1 MVPTRR
7 NYNQNCP
14 IARGLD
20 ILGERWTLLI
30 LRELVGGPRR
40 YGDLRAELPG
50 IATNLLAER
59 LKELQDAGLVDR
71 ADLPPPIARTVYT
84 PQRHGLAAGTAHL
97 AEHRLVWPGP
107 AGPDRQRPVSPLNG
121 FLAGILLGFDPAGA
135 AGLDAT
141 YRVEIDGRRFEFAVT
156 QGRLAG
162 AHGEPSV
169 TVTASAADLV
179 TARLGASEAKRKAA
193 LRRINFDGDQRRH
206 RRDAQRVFAVRETP
220 RERGRMPAATT
231 LCRWNQRRRGRCW
244 WSTSVHSMR
253 S

>member
-1 MVPTRR
+1 MSTAGRVTWCRPRR

-20 ILGERWTLLI
+20 VLGERWTLLI

-40 YGDLRAELPG
+40 YGDLRDELPG

-71 ADLPPPIARTVYT
+71 ADLPAPIGAYRVHA
-84 PQRHGLAAGTAHL
+84 QRPGLAAGTAHL
-97 AEHRLVWPGP
+97 AEHRVVWSGP
-107 AGPDRQRPVSPLNG
+107 AGPGRGWP
-121 FLAGILLGFDPAGA
+121 GIAVERVPCRNA
-135 AGLDAT
+135 AGLQLGASAAGVEAT

-156 QGRLAG
+156 HGRLAG

-193 LRRINFDGDQRRH
+193 LRRIDFEGDP
-206 RRDAQRVFAVRETP
+206 DAIDALRQAFS
-220 RERGRMPAATT
+220 
-231 LCRWNQRRRGRCW
+231 L
-244 WSTSVHSMR
+244 
-253 S
+253 

>member
-1 MVPTRR
+1 VVPPRR

-20 ILGERWTLLI
+20 VLGERWTLLI

-71 ADLPPPIARTVYT
+71 ADLPAPIGRTVYT
-84 PQRHGLAAGTAHL
+84 LSDMGWQRVLPILQAIAWFGLD
-97 AEHRLVWPGP
+97 RLDPIDDG
-107 AGPDRQRPVSPLNG
+107 PVSPLNG
-121 FLAGILLGFDPAGA
+121 FLAGILLGFDSGRA
-135 AGLDAT
+135 AGLEAT
-141 YRVEIDGRRFEFAVT
+141 VRVEIDGRRFEFAVT

-169 TVTASAADLV
+169 TLNASAADLV
-179 TARLGASEAKRKAA
+179 NARLGASEAKRKAA
-193 LRRINFDGDQRRH
+193 RRRIDFNGDP
-206 RRDAQRVFAVRETP
+206 DAVGAVRQ
-220 RERGRMPAATT
+220 AFS
-231 LCRWNQRRRGRCW
+231 L
-244 WSTSVHSMR
+244 
-253 S
+253 

>member
-1 MVPTRR
+1 VPPRR

-20 ILGERWTLLI
+20 VLGERWTLLI

-59 LKELQDAGLVDR
+59 LKELQGAGLVHR
-71 ADLPPPIARTVYT
+71 ADLPAPIGRTVYT
-84 PQRHGLAAGTAHL
+84 LSDMGWQRVLPILQSIAWFGLD
-97 AEHRLVWPGP
+97 RLDPVEDG
-107 AGPDRQRPVSPLNG
+107 PVSPLNG
-121 FLAGILLGFDPAGA
+121 FLAGILLGFDPGSA

-156 QGRLAG
+156 QGRLA
-162 AHGEPSV
+162 AADREPLV

-179 TARLGASEAKRKAA
+179 NARLGSTGAKRTAA
-193 LRRINFDGDQRRH
+193 LRRINFKGDQ
-206 RRDAQRVFAVRETP
+206 DAIDALR
-220 RERGRMPAATT
+220 AAFS
-231 LCRWNQRRRGRCW
+231 L
-244 WSTSVHSMR
+244 SVGP
-253 S
+253 

>member
-1 MVPTRR
+1 VAPRR

-30 LRELVGGPRR
+30 LRELVGGARR

-50 IATNLLAER
+50 IATNLLAQR

-71 ADLPPPIARTVYT
+71 TDLPAPIGRTVYT
-84 PQRHGLAAGTAHL
+84 LSDSGWQRVLPIIQSIAWFGVD
-97 AEHRLVWPGP
+97 RLDPIEDGP
-107 AGPDRQRPVSPLNG
+107 VTPLNG
-121 FLAGILLGFDPAGA
+121 FLAGILLGFNSGCA
-135 AGLDAT
+135 AGVQAT

-169 TVTASAADLV
+169 TFTASAADLV
-179 TARLGASEAKRKAA
+179 TARLGTDQAERDAA
-193 LRRINFDGDQRRH
+193 LQRINFSGDP
-206 RRDAQRVFAVRETP
+206 DAIGALRTAFS
-220 RERGRMPAATT
+220 
-231 LCRWNQRRRGRCW
+231 L
-244 WSTSVHSMR
+244 
-253 S
+253 